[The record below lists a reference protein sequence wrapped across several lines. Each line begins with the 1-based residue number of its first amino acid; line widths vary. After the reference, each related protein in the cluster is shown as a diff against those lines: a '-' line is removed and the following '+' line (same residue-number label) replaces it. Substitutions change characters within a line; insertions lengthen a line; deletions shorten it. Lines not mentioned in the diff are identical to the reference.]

1 QALDAEMGD
10 DGVRGVA
17 DIFQRQWRKG
27 ESVRLAGGGIDR
39 RRAGG
44 ALVAAQRVH
53 ADHEPAIAV
62 DRLAGAGHFLPP
74 ARAGIF
80 FARHHVRAGRQAGQ
94 DQHGVVARG
103 IQRAPGLVGYMRA
116 MQFAAAFHRE
126 RRGQRKVAAC
136 VAHRQCT
143 LSMVILTGC
152 LRSTATT
159 PASPSRSPDWAIGS
173 PPWLIR
179 APTKTCDTE
188 ESLSAGVIAIAS
200 LSMTVAGR
208 AAGAILATASGIGGP
223 SGARA

>member
-1 QALDAEMGD
+1 QALDAKVGD

-17 DIFQRQWRKG
+17 DIFQRQLRKG
-27 ESVRLAGGGIDR
+27 ETVRLAGGGIDG

-53 ADHEPAIAV
+53 ADHEPSIAV

-94 DQHGVVARG
+94 YEYGVVARKV
-103 IQRAPGLVGYMRA
+103 QRAPGLVGDMRA
-116 MQFAAAFHRE
+116 VQFAATLHRE

-143 LSMVILTGC
+143 LSMVILTGE
-152 LRSTATT
+152 LRSTAPP
-159 PASPSRSPDWAIGS
+159 PASPSRSPDWAIGW
-173 PPWLIR
+173 PPWLIL
-179 APTKTCDTE
+179 APTKTCAALD
-188 ESLSAGVIAIAS
+188 SLSVGAMAIAS
-200 LSMTVAGR
+200 LRVTVAGSLT
-208 AAGAILATASGIGGP
+208 GSSLATASGIGGP